1 MKEILIK
8 CNTKA
13 EVEINDNA
21 RINGI
26 SIALI
31 NEKGIPVARYE
42 FESKKISNIIK
53 LSYEAN
59 NVRIHF
65 HGDIT
70 PSIRYELTSAS
81 SNR

>member
-1 MKEILIK
+1 MKEFMIK
-8 CNTKA
+8 CNTKG
-13 EVEINDNA
+13 EVTIDNGT

-42 FESKKISNIIK
+42 FENKKISNIIK
-53 LSYEAN
+53 LTYEAN

-65 HGDIT
+65 YDYIT
-70 PSIRYELTSAS
+70 PTTLVELTRSTYDK
-81 SNR
+81 